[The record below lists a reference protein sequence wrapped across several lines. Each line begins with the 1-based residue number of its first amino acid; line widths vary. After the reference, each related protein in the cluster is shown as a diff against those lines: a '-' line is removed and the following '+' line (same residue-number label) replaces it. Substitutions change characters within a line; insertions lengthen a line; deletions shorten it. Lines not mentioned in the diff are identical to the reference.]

1 MYDLR
6 LYDRRSR
13 LNWLTGQGQMNKL
26 KIIVLGLTLVGLS
39 QAASAFQ
46 EQGGKAPAEAV
57 PAAAAPGVNLNVP
70 GTSLPRTEIRIPGL
84 GQIGSLPKFDFGLEL
99 LYGASEPRGIREE
112 LTKPDQGDL
121 QIRGT
126 LKYKFPN

>member
-1 MYDLR
+1 
-6 LYDRRSR
+6 
-13 LNWLTGQGQMNKL
+13 MNKL
-26 KIIVLGLTLVGLS
+26 KMIVMGATLVGLS
-39 QAASAFQ
+39 HAAYAFQ
-46 EQGGKAPAEAV
+46 EQGGKAPPEAV
-57 PAAAAPGVNLNVP
+57 PANAAPTASVNVP
-70 GTSLPRTEIRIPGL
+70 ATTLPRTEIRIPGL

-99 LYGASEPRGIREE
+99 LYGASEPRGIRDE

>member
-1 MYDLR
+1 MK
-6 LYDRRSR
+6 RS
-13 LNWLTGQGQMNKL
+13 KL
-26 KIIVLGLTLVGLS
+26 IFAAVTLAGLS
-39 QAASAFQ
+39 QAALAFQ
-46 EQGGKAPAEAV
+46 EQGGKAPPDATPAAPSAAMNV
-57 PAAAAPGVNLNVP
+57 PA
-70 GTSLPRTEIRIPGL
+70 TSLPRTEIRIPGI